1 MRRGTFVPVET
12 VAIGFSYPPLA
23 RSPILDQ
30 LGPATVA
37 VVAPMG
43 QPPHG
48 REDGRDGPAQTAD
61 ATETD
66 RAGGPRRW
74 SPLSL
79 PRQPIWRNR

>member
-12 VAIGFSYPPLA
+12 VAIGFSYPLLA

-37 VVAPMG
+37 VVA
-43 QPPHG
+43 QCVNRCKG

-79 PRQPIWRNR
+79 PRQPIWRNP